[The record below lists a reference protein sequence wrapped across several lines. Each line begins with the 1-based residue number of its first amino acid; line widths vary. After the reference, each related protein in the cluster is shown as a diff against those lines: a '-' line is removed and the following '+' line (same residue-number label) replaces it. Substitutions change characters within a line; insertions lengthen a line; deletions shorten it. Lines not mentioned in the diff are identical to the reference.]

1 MTGASKTVS
10 SQDLLRNASLCY
22 FVGWRN
28 RSSQSRLKENS
39 TGLKVSA
46 SMSSEPLL
54 FLKHA
59 DATRQNSVRIWEV
72 RQQSGWWETLSSV
85 IAVLS
90 IRTEGVPKPGPS
102 SEYRNSATGE
112 LAACDLLTL
121 FTLLLTFSRAEL
133 YKVLVL
139 LLFRPG
145 HQ

>member
-59 DATRQNSVRIWEV
+59 DDTRQNYQDLGGEAAIRLV
-72 RQQSGWWETLSSV
+72 GNPV
-85 IAVLS
+85 IS
-90 IRTEGVPKPGPS
+90 
-102 SEYRNSATGE
+102 NCSA
-112 LAACDLLTL
+112 
-121 FTLLLTFSRAEL
+121 F
-133 YKVLVL
+133 Y
-139 LLFRPG
+139 
-145 HQ
+145 